1 MRIGHGYDVHRFTDG
16 EYVIIGGVKIPYEKK
31 LEAHSDGDVLAHAIA
46 DALLGACGERDIGY
60 FFPDT
65 DVKFK
70 NANSLELLA
79 EVKRIINEKGY
90 DIINIDST
98 IIAQAPKMAPHIEN
112 MRTNLSL
119 ALGISIDDVNV
130 KATTEEKLGFT
141 GRKEGIAAH
150 AVCLLKRMA

>member
-1 MRIGHGYDVHRFTDG
+1 MLFR
-16 EYVIIGGVKIPYEKK
+16 
-31 LEAHSDGDVLAHAIA
+31 S
-46 DALLGACGERDIGY
+46 
-60 FFPDT
+60 
-65 DVKFK
+65 KFK